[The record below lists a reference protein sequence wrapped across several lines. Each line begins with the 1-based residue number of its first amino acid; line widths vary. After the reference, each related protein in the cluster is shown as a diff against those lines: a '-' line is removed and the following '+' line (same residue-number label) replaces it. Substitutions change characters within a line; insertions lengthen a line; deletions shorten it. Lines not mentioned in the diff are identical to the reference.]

1 MYKMLV
7 NKKQVGETVVTNHS
21 MTEEEIVCFA
31 LGLDDI
37 ENQEALEKLY
47 HEGCPAV
54 CFEDNY
60 FIPYWDFE
68 IVVE

>member
-7 NKKQVGETVVTNHS
+7 NKKQVGETVVTNNS

-37 ENQEALEKLY
+37 EDQEALEKL
-47 HEGCPAV
+47 
-54 CFEDNY
+54 
-60 FIPYWDFE
+60 
-68 IVVE
+68 

>member
-31 LGLDDI
+31 L
-37 ENQEALEKLY
+37 
-47 HEGCPAV
+47 
-54 CFEDNY
+54 
-60 FIPYWDFE
+60 
-68 IVVE
+68 